1 MLLAFLIAA
10 ATPDVES
17 LKALAALDVRVATIG
32 DRLARGGLCQAVL
45 SSPGW
50 VVQDVAQYDR
60 RLRPAATE
68 ALRLGAAPTIVAVL
82 PGGGAARAGLR
93 AGDELLTI
101 GEKAVPVASDNKG
114 YARLAQVEQW
124 VEHDLRRGKLSL
136 TFRRAGVSQNV
147 ELIAEPGCASR
158 FQLMPGAKLNATAD
172 GTYVQVSGALVE
184 FVRGDDEL
192 ALIIAHELA
201 HNILGHR
208 AKLDAAGV
216 SRGLL
221 AGIGKNRTRIRETEL
236 EADRHALHLMARA
249 GYDITVAPAF
259 WERFGRRTDAGFL
272 SDGTHAGWRER
283 VTRSRAEV
291 ARIKAQ
297 QSAGER
303 PTP

>member
-1 MLLAFLIAA
+1 MLFAFLIAA

-17 LKALAALDVRVATIG
+17 LRALAALDARVATIG
-32 DRLARGGLCQAVL
+32 DRLARSGLCKAVL
-45 SSPGW
+45 SNPGW

-68 ALRLGAAPTIVAVL
+68 ALKLGTMPTIVTVL
-82 PGGGAARAGLR
+82 PGGSAARAGLR
-93 AGDELLTI
+93 AGDELLTV
-101 GEKAVPVASDNKG
+101 GEQAVPAASEKKG
-114 YARLAQVEQW
+114 YSRLAQVEQW
-124 VEHDLRRGKLSL
+124 VEDDLRRGRLKL
-136 TFRRAGVSQNV
+136 TFRRAGVSKDV

-172 GTYVQVSGALVE
+172 GAYVQVSGALVE
-184 FVRGDDEL
+184 FSGNDDEL

-208 AKLDAAGV
+208 ARLDAAGV

-221 AGIGKNRTRIRETEL
+221 AGFGKNRTRIRETEL

-259 WERFGRRTDAGFL
+259 WERFGRKTGAGFL

-283 VTRSRAEV
+283 VTRAQAEI
-291 ARIKAQ
+291 ARIEAQ
-297 QSAGER
+297 RAAGQ
-303 PTP
+303 PATP